1 MIDAGQLTE
10 RIVIQSPTDSQ
21 NEVGEATLTF
31 TAFAT
36 VWADV
41 RAMSGREAERYGQ
54 VVGLA
59 GHMVTIRELPGLT
72 TGMRIIYRNRTLEI
86 GSINEFDRI
95 RYVEISC
102 TEKAEE

>member
-1 MIDAGQLTE
+1 MISAGQLTE

-31 TAFAT
+31 ATFAT

-41 RAMSGREAERYGQ
+41 RSMSGREAERYGQ

-102 TEKAEE
+102 TEQAPE

>member
-31 TAFAT
+31 TTFAT

>member
-1 MIDAGQLTE
+1 MISAGQLTE

-21 NEVGEATLTF
+21 NEVGEATLAFAT
-31 TAFAT
+31 FAT

-41 RAMSGREAERYGQ
+41 RSMSGREAERYGQ

>member
-1 MIDAGQLTE
+1 MISAGQLTE

-31 TAFAT
+31 ATFAT

>member
-31 TAFAT
+31 TTFAT

-59 GHMVTIRELPGLT
+59 SHMVTIRELPGLT

-86 GSINEFDRI
+86 GSINEYDRI